1 MRSRILNSWH
11 IHCNFCEKCTK
22 IYQFIRYS
30 FYEWKLNGSKNQKG
44 RKKKINRFWVCNKKH
59 FRNDILH
66 SIIIKWSMF
75 MWIFSIPFLHA
86 RLCIFFALCSFDS
99 LNKLFI
105 YFYVF
110 FSITFHPISFTIIS
124 SYMLFFRILFVPNY
138 FPRNQRIFRLSSLL
152 LVLSNQRS
160 STSEWSSSCF
170 PFLHYSRIHKL
181 IQIFHQLSFFFLFC
195 SSRHVL
201 STIILYHV
209 CRERASNHQK
219 KCALIFFFLSFKLRQ
234 DKKKKILKL
243 KTKRNFQQ
251 FIVVVCHKIKFH
263 NFHRFLCV
271 VRYI

>member
-1 MRSRILNSWH
+1 MRSKILNSLH
-11 IHCNFCEKCTK
+11 IHCNFWEKCTK

-86 RLCIFFALCSFDS
+86 RLCIFFFFFALCSFDS

-110 FSITFHPISFTIIS
+110 FNHIPSNFFYNHIFLHA
-124 SYMLFFRILFVPNY
+124 FFRILFVPNY
-138 FPRNQRIFRLSSLL
+138 FPRNQRIFRLFSLL

-160 STSEWSSSCF
+160 STSKQSCSCF

-181 IQIFHQLSFFFLFC
+181 IQIFHQLSFFFIFC

-209 CRERASNHQK
+209 CRERTSNNQK
-219 KCALIFFFLSFKLRQ
+219 NLP
-234 DKKKKILKL
+234 
-243 KTKRNFQQ
+243 
-251 FIVVVCHKIKFH
+251 
-263 NFHRFLCV
+263 
-271 VRYI
+271 